1 VGLSDRVKKSTVS
14 DFPAESGKIHPLMLT
29 KHPQP
34 RRTSY
39 LFAVLFLLGAVAWP
53 STADEVYPGETW
65 ARAESPEARGWS
77 SEKLQEA
84 QAYAGTIDTAAV
96 VVVDD
101 GVVVAEWGETTRKF
115 KCHSIR
121 KSFLSALYGIHAA
134 EGRIDLARTLE
145 ELGINDNDSLTAA
158 ERQATVAE
166 LLKARSG
173 IYHPALYETAA
184 MKARRP
190 RRGSHRPGTFWY
202 YNNWDFNVLGTIF
215 EQETGTNIFE
225 EFQRRVAGPLEMQ
238 DFEVADGEY
247 FGGPESIH
255 PAYPFRMTARDMARF
270 GLLFLR
276 QGRWRDEQIVPAD
289 WVEESWVEEST
300 RTYSDAGRGGG
311 YGYMWWVAVEGKHLP
326 GMQLPEGAY
335 SARGHRGH
343 YILVIP
349 SEKLVVVHRVNTDER
364 GPQVNPEQF
373 GRLVQLIREAR
384 LHEN

>member
-65 ARAESPEARGWS
+65 ARAEPPEARGWS

-84 QAYAGTIDTAAV
+84 QAYADTIDTAAV

-276 QGRWRDEQIVPAD
+276 QGRWRGPLEGRTDCSRRLGGREHAHVFRRG
-289 WVEESWVEEST
+289 T
-300 RTYSDAGRGGG
+300 RRWLRVHVVGSGGG
-311 YGYMWWVAVEGKHLP
+311 EAPAGHA
-326 GMQLPEGAY
+326 A
-335 SARGHRGH
+335 ARGSLFGARPPRP
-343 YILVIP
+343 L
-349 SEKLVVVHRVNTDER
+349 
-364 GPQVNPEQF
+364 QQF